1 MLLFEWFVDIIFCLL
16 RLEKKMKVFIGRTYF
31 NALFLDIIEME
42 GFLLWPLFWDVVECN
57 SLPLKNKIINLLNY
71 CK

>member
-1 MLLFEWFVDIIFCLL
+1 VLLFEWFVARIFCSL
-16 RLEKKMKVFIGRTYF
+16 RLEKKSKAFFGKTFF
-31 NALFLDIIEME
+31 NALFLYIIEME

-57 SLPLKNKIINLLNY
+57 NLPLKSKIIIFLNS